1 MLWKIPDRPNV
12 LVAGSQ
18 LKKNSLLFG
27 SRLSVPSAVC
37 TYCTHV
43 DHSSRARYMPGVT
56 KSVG

>member
-12 LVAGSQ
+12 RVSGFQ

-27 SRLSVPSAVC
+27 SRLSPP

-56 KSVG
+56 YVGGY